1 MGKANRKEL
10 IQYIKIKHD
19 LAIGERTLDALIKR
33 INKAADAK
41 LKVSGR
47 SYKTGRKKMASITI
61 RNILRS
67 CPD

>member
-19 LAIGERTLDALIKR
+19 LAIGEKTLDTLIKK
-33 INKAADAK
+33 INKAADTK

-47 SYKTGRKKMASITI
+47 SYKTGRKKTASITI

-67 CPD
+67 CLD